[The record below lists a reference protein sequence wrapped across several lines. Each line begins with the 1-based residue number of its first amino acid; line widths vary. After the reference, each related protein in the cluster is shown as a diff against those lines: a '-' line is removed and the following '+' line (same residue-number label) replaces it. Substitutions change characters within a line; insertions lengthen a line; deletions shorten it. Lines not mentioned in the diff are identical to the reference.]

1 MSLFPS
7 PSVSRLHV
15 FLARYENTTPCCEI
29 DVQPVDHKHEVV
41 LIIVVCVS
49 VVTLVHTL
57 ECSRNQNIRYND
69 VLSRMEYSI
78 EGSHLFNSSNLS
90 RICGERNKVSN

>member
-7 PSVSRLHV
+7 PSVLRLHV

-29 DVQPVDHKHEVV
+29 DVQPVDYKHEVV

-78 EGSHLFNSSNLS
+78 EGSYLFNSSNLS